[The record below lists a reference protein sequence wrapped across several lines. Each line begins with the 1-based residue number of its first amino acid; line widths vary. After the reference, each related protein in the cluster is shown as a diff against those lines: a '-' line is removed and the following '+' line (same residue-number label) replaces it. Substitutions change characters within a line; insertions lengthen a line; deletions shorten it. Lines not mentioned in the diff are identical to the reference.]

1 MSLSAFMAQN
11 VVQEENIEYVAS
23 KDLSMKKQKN
33 LLHGN

>member
-23 KDLSMKKQKN
+23 KRFM
-33 LLHGN
+33 HGN